1 MRHLAYAAALVACL
15 AVTVPL
21 VPAFRLRRVRR
32 IGLVL
37 LAIGCAAMPFVT
49 WDVLATRA
57 GQWHFD
63 AGQVLDARLLGLP
76 LEEWAFFLVIPFAA
90 IACYEAVG
98 ALLDRRRG

>member
-32 IGLVL
+32 IAL
-37 LAIGCAAMPFVT
+37 LLRAIGCAAVPFIA

-63 AGQVLDARLLGLP
+63 TGQVLGGRLLGLP
-76 LEEWAFFLVIPFAA
+76 VEEWAFFVVIPFAA

-98 ALLDRRRG
+98 ALSGRRRR

>member
-21 VPAFRLRRVRR
+21 VPAFGLQRVRRVR
-32 IGLVL
+32 VL
-37 LAIGCAAMPFVT
+37 AVAICCAAAPFVV
-49 WDVLATRA
+49 WDVCATRA

-63 AGQVLDARLLGLP
+63 VGQVLGVRLLGLP
-76 LEEWAFFLVIPFAA
+76 VEEWAFFVVIPFAA

-98 ALLDRRRG
+98 ALLGRRGR